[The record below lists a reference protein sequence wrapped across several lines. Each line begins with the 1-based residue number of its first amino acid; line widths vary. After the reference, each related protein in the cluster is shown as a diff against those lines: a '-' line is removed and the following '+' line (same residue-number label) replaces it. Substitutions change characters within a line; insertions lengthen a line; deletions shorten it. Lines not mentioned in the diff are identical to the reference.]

1 MAMEVRIH
9 YVATK
14 LPNQLDLKMDGAG
27 ALGPQAIPRVRT
39 ERVQLWAHPQQISID
54 TKKGEET
61 HVYYQ
66 ITMD

>member
-1 MAMEVRIH
+1 MEVRIH

-39 ERVQLWAHPQQISID
+39 ERVQL
-54 TKKGEET
+54 
-61 HVYYQ
+61 
-66 ITMD
+66 